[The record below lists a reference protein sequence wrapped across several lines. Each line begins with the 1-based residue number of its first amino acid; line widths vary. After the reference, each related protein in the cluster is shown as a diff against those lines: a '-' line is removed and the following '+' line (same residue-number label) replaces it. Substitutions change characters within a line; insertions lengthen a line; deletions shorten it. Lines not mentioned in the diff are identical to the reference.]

1 LAPEERRMELVVFT
15 VGGILGL
22 FMLALAWMMMRK
34 G

>member
-1 LAPEERRMELVVFT
+1 MEFVVFT

-22 FMLALAWMMMRK
+22 FMLALARMMMRK

>member
-1 LAPEERRMELVVFT
+1 MELVVFT

-22 FMLALAWMMMRK
+22 FILALARMMMRK

>member
-1 LAPEERRMELVVFT
+1 MELVVFT

>member
-1 LAPEERRMELVVFT
+1 MELVVFT
-15 VGGILGL
+15 VGGTLGL

>member
-1 LAPEERRMELVVFT
+1 MELVVFT

-34 G
+34 R